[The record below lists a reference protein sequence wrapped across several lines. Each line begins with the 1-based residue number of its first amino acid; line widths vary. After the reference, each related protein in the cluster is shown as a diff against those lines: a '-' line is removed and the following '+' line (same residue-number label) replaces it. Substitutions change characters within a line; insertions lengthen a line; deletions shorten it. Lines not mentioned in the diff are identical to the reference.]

1 MKKSSASFLKSR
13 ALWIFFRT
21 FAEKT
26 DYSMRKIII
35 TVAPVCHV
43 GKEIPAECKNPLTP
57 EEIAEDTINC
67 YKAGACEVHLHTRDL
82 RGEQTFELDVFR
94 DTIRRIREHSD
105 MIIQGSTGG
114 LSTLT
119 LAERCVCLDV
129 PEVEVASLN
138 MGSVNF
144 GETVYVNTLP
154 DIRYW
159 ARRLDETN
167 TVPEMELFDLSQVE
181 TCTRLADE
189 GVLRRPL
196 HYNFCVGP
204 GNSSNLAA
212 TGRNLAFLTS
222 LTEQGTS
229 WGITHDSMKD
239 FSMLAC
245 AIGMG
250 ASVVRIGF
258 EDSFYYAP
266 GRRAHTNA
274 ELVERLVQL
283 IRMMGCEPA
292 TPAEARQMQHI
303 PQLTK

>member
-1 MKKSSASFLKSR
+1 
-13 ALWIFFRT
+13 
-21 FAEKT
+21 
-26 DYSMRKIII
+26 MRKIII

-43 GKEIPAECKNPLTP
+43 GKVIPAECKNPLTP

-82 RGEQTFELDVFR
+82 KGEQTFELDVFR
-94 DTIRRIREHSD
+94 QTISMIREKTD

-144 GETVYVNTLP
+144 GETVYINTLP

-159 ARRLDETN
+159 AKRLDETN
-167 TVPEMELFDLSQVE
+167 TIPEMELFDLSMVE

-189 GVLRRPL
+189 GVLKRPL

-212 TGRNLAFLTS
+212 TGRNLALLTS
-222 LTEQGTS
+222 LMEPGTS
-229 WGITHDSMKD
+229 WGVTHDAMQD
-239 FSMLAC
+239 FSILAC

-250 ASVVRIGF
+250 ASAVRIGY

-266 GRRAHTNA
+266 SKRAKTNA

-292 TPAEARQMQHI
+292 TPAEAREMQGI
-303 PQLTK
+303 PPLK